1 MSGWNN
7 FLATMGLAPS
17 QAELTEGVEFWHG
30 AERQGWLMKQ
40 GEVIKT
46 WRRRWFVLKDG
57 KLFWFLSEHVTPASQ
72 TRGCIDVGK
81 CLSVKGAEDAI
92 NRAFGFEL
100 STRGD
105 TKYFIADSAKE
116 KEEWINSLGRA
127 VVRHSRA
134 LIDDTEEDPY

>member
-1 MSGWNN
+1 MVR
-7 FLATMGLAPS
+7 
-17 QAELTEGVEFWHG
+17 AEGREAVLVPLRARHAGV
-30 AERQGWLMKQ
+30 AN
-40 GEVIKT
+40 
-46 WRRRWFVLKDG
+46 
-57 KLFWFLSEHVTPASQ
+57 
-72 TRGCIDVGK
+72 RGCIDVGK